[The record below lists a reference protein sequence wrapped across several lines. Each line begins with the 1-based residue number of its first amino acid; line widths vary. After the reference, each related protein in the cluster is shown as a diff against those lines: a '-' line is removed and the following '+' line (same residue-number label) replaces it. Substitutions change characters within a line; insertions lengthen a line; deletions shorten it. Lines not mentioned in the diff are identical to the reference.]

1 MPGVACLV
9 ALLALGAGATAAGS
23 ESHIAGGGTLA
34 EPVVTL
40 KLRVTGVGVGTGAK
54 VTIAGT
60 FRGRAQAGRRT
71 YGLLPVAGTIATH
84 RHGSA
89 AAQQARVERVS
100 LDARSGSEYLRV
112 AGSGPVTGGPTIAGP
127 EGACRRIVFQYTANT
142 KARAAVLRWTCRTAG
157 AGRSSPIHVDVFRQ
171 PRDTIASSH
180 AITRRPCSR
189 PSAAERGLAQGQER
203 HPDRYLPSMTEVA
216 AAC

>member
-23 ESHIAGGGTLA
+23 ESQIAGDGTLA

-40 KLRVTGVGVGTGAK
+40 KLRVTGVSVGTGAK
-54 VTIAGT
+54 VTVTGT

-71 YGLLPVAGTIATH
+71 YGLRPVDGAIATH

-89 AAQQARVERVS
+89 AAQRARVERVS
-100 LDARSGSEYLRV
+100 LDVRSGSEYLRV
-112 AGSGPVTGGPTIAGP
+112 TGSGPVTGGPTIAGP
-127 EGACRRIVFQYTANT
+127 EGACRRIVFHYTANT
-142 KARAAVLRWTCRTAG
+142 KARAAVLRWACRPAG
-157 AGRSSPIHVDVFRQ
+157 AESSRPIHVDVFKQ
-171 PRDTIASSH
+171 PRDTIVSSH

-189 PSAAERGLAQGQER
+189 APAAHDR
-203 HPDRYLPSMTEVA
+203 HRHNATAVGG
-216 AAC
+216 AC

>member
-1 MPGVACLV
+1 MACVV
-9 ALLALGAGATAAGS
+9 ALIAVGAGAPATGS
-23 ESHIAGGGTLA
+23 ESHIAGDGTLA

-54 VTIAGT
+54 VTITGT

-71 YGLLPVAGTIATH
+71 YALLPVNDTIATH

-89 AAQQARVERVS
+89 AAQRARVERVS
-100 LDARSGSEYLRV
+100 LDVRSGSEYLRV
-112 AGSGPVTGGPTIAGP
+112 AGSGSLTGGPPIAGRG
-127 EGACRRIVFQYTANT
+127 GACRRIVFQYTANT
-142 KARAAVLRWTCRTAG
+142 KARPAVLRWACRPAG
-157 AGRSSPIHVDVFRQ
+157 AERSPPIHVDVFRQ

-203 HPDRYLPSMTEVA
+203 HPDRYLPNTTEVA